1 MLKQILLGT
10 GLLLSIVAFA
20 KGKKGNEKE
29 KEKADAT
36 AIAKIREE
44 GLNRSKV
51 MDYAFYLTDVNGPRL
66 TASPGYMTAAN
77 WVKTELTKMG
87 VQNAR
92 LEAWGSFGTGW
103 EQTKCYVAMTKPYYA
118 PLIAQSKAWTTSTPG
133 KGSITKKVMLL
144 EAKDSAELYT
154 KYAGKLKD
162 QIVMLVMH
170 DTLHP
175 SFTPDGR
182 RYEDTTLQ
190 KMADEKPAERR
201 PGGDSGRR
209 NRNMP
214 PNMNAMM
221 QQRQL
226 ARQLTAFYKA
236 EQPGLVLSMTA
247 TGSDG
252 TVFVSSG
259 GSYEKD
265 AVNFP
270 SVGLS
275 SDDYLRMQRL
285 LLAGKEVKMEA
296 EVKTRFTPATD
307 GINVVAEIPGTDPK
321 LKNEVVMI
329 GAHLD
334 SWQAATGATDNAAG
348 SAVMMEVMRIL
359 KSSNFNM
366 ARTVR
371 IALWSGEEEGL
382 FGSRN
387 YVKNHLA
394 DPADMVQKPEYKTVV
409 AYYNLDNGSGKVR
422 GIYTQGNKD
431 IMPVF
436 AEWLQPF
443 NDLGA
448 ATVTISNTGGTDHLS
463 FDAVGIPG
471 FQFIQDPL
479 EYSTRTHHTNMDTYD
494 HLVPE
499 DLKQAATVIAAFVYN
514 TAQRADQLP
523 RKPLPIPQ
531 PAGQRGF

>member
-1 MLKQILLGT
+1 MLKQTLLGT
-10 GLLLSIVAFA
+10 GLLLSVVAFA
-20 KGKKGNEKE
+20 KDKKEKE
-29 KEKADAT
+29 KEKVDAS
-36 AIAKIREE
+36 AISKIREE
-44 GLNRSKV
+44 GLNHSKV
-51 MDYAFYLTDVNGPRL
+51 MEYAFYLTDVNGPRL
-66 TASPGYMTAAN
+66 TASPGYMSAAN
-77 WVKTELTKMG
+77 WVKNELTTMG
-87 VQNAR
+87 ATNAR
-92 LEAWGSFGTGW
+92 LESWGQFGTGW
-103 EQTKCYVAMTKPYYA
+103 EQTKCYLAMTKPYYA
-118 PLIAQSKAWTTSTPG
+118 PLIGQARAWTTSTPG

-144 EAKDSAELYT
+144 DAKDSAELYS

-162 QIVMLVMH
+162 QIVLMVMR
-170 DTLHP
+170 DSLHP

-190 KMADEKPAERR
+190 KMADEKPIERNR
-201 PGGDSGRR
+201 PGGDTSRR
-209 NRNMP
+209 NRNAP
-214 PNMNAMM
+214 PNMTAMM

-236 EQPGLVLSMTA
+236 EKPALVLAMTA

-252 TVFVSSG
+252 TVFVSNG

-275 SDDYLRMQRL
+275 GDDYLRMQRL
-285 LLAGKEVKMEA
+285 LMAGKEVEMEA
-296 EVKTRFTPATD
+296 EVKTKFSPVAD
-307 GINVVAEIPGTDPK
+307 GMNVLAEIPGSDPK
-321 LKNEVVMI
+321 LKDEVVMI

-359 KSSNFNM
+359 KATGLAP

-371 IALWSGEEEGL
+371 IGLWSGEEEGL

-394 DPADMVQKPEYKTVV
+394 DPADMVQKPEYKSVV

-422 GIYTQGNKD
+422 GVYTQGNKD
-431 IMPVF
+431 IMTIF
-436 AEWLQPF
+436 YDWLKPF

-448 ATVTISNTGGTDHLS
+448 KTVTISNTGGTDHLS

-479 EYSTRTHHTNMDTYD
+479 EYNTRTHHTNMDTYD

-514 TAQRADQLP
+514 TAQRPEQLP
-523 RKPLPIPQ
+523 RKPMPTPQ